1 VLLEQQQQQE
11 QEQQQ
16 GLSSAVC
23 SGADSRSAS
32 ALAGG
37 WGSEQQEQQQP
48 IVYVANDWPTA
59 LLLLRLQY
67 SIRAAAASPAAD
79 TSSSSISS
87 GSGRPGLR
95 QLLVQRLG
103 VSAVSAYCI
112 HNLAY
117 QGLLAA
123 EAFPRLGLP
132 LTALPALCTSD
143 SWQQVLRQLGEPCGG
158 SSLLAGA
165 GCSDE
170 GYSQQLE
177 GQQAAGDVAIAMGAG
192 QPGPQPS
199 GAAPAA
205 PAAAAAAEPE
215 AGSCVSGQLNQMRS
229 ALLTADCLVTVSPG
243 YAAEVQQEGPFGCGL
258 HDILA
263 ARGIRCTLP
272 LPLPSSSSP
281 PLAHQLRRCLAE
293 TPACLAANQR
303 KTEKGQHLCID

>member
-1 VLLEQQQQQE
+1 
-11 QEQQQ
+11 
-16 GLSSAVC
+16 
-23 SGADSRSAS
+23 
-32 ALAGG
+32 
-37 WGSEQQEQQQP
+37 
-48 IVYVANDWPTA
+48 VYVANDWPTA

-67 SIRAAAASPAAD
+67 SIRAAAVSPA
-79 TSSSSISS
+79 SGNSSS
-87 GSGRPGLR
+87 GSFSGKPGLQ

-103 VSAVSAYCI
+103 ASAASAYCI

-117 QGLLAA
+117 QGLLSA

-143 SWQQVLRQLGEPCGG
+143 SWQQVLQQLGEACGG

-165 GCSDE
+165 GCSDAE
-170 GYSQQLE
+170 SSPQVE
-177 GQQAAGDVAIAMGAG
+177 GQQAAGDVAIAIGAG

-205 PAAAAAAEPE
+205 AAAAEPE
-215 AGSCVSGQLNQMRS
+215 AGSCSSGQLNQMRS

-263 ARGIRCTLP
+263 ARGIRCALQR
-272 LPLPSSSSP
+272 PLPSCRSGPLRAGPSPSP
-281 PLAHQLRRCLAE
+281 PPPLPCLWHPHAWQPANGNGRKANTCALTNCLPVGLFLLACPGL
-293 TPACLAANQR
+293 QR
-303 KTEKGQHLCID
+303 HHERH